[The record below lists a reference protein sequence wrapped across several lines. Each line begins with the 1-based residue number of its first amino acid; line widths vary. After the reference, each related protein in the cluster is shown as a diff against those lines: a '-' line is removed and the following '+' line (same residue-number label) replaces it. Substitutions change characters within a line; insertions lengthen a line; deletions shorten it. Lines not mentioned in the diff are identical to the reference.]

1 MPVCS
6 EKCWTTIVAITESRN
21 STTLREKDL
30 VTTRKELE
38 GQIEEMGPGDTEEHL
53 RVSRDY
59 VRTIWEIDLMRARIK
74 TLADKIGTV
83 IASELKGEQ
92 FDFDQKQFSTRISE
106 SELFHPDD
114 DDDDEGNEPK
124 PAKASKAGKASKP
137 AKPAKEPPLPG
148 LNAAAPSTD
157 LINKGATFP
166 GEFKIMRVDNRATVA
181 KVASSREDLAE
192 IIQTSI
198 GGPYDLF
205 KFETG
210 DVMVSGA
217 VILRVTFVGPAGPL
231 ADPKTPA
238 PSKGSKKPNAKDK
251 KAANATE
258 ATNKA

>member
-6 EKCWTTIVAITESRN
+6 EKCWNTIVAITESRN
-21 STTLREKDL
+21 ATTLREKDL

-74 TLADKIGTV
+74 TLADKIGSV

-106 SELFHPDD
+106 SEIFRQAE
-114 DDDDEGNEPK
+114 DDEEDDEESK
-124 PAKASKAGKASKP
+124 PAKPSKGAKG
-137 AKPAKEPPLPG
+137 KPAKEPPLPG
-148 LNAAAPSTD
+148 LNAAAPATD

-166 GEFKIMRVDNRATVA
+166 GEFKIMRVDNRATTQ
-181 KVASSREDLAE
+181 KVASSRENLAE
-192 IIQTSI
+192 VIEQSI

-210 DVMVSGA
+210 DVFVRDA

-231 ADPKTPA
+231 ADPKTA
-238 PSKGSKKPNAKDK
+238 EPSKGSKKPNAKDK
-251 KAANATE
+251 KATNAAEKT
-258 ATNKA
+258 AKA